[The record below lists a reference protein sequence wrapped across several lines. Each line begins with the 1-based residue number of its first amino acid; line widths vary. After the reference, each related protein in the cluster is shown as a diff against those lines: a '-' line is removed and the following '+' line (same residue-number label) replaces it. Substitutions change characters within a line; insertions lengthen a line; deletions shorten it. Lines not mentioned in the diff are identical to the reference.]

1 MQVSACIERRLQ
13 VSTCTQEPAALSNL
27 KRIVHSSPELT
38 RERILDA
45 AARTFSLEGIQ
56 GATTRQ
62 IARKAGVNEVTLF
75 RHFKSKEQLLGAVL
89 ERGLVSEVALMNEHS
104 SWKENLR
111 ESMAKYA
118 RHYYSHLEKKQ
129 GFARAFIAEGQVLPK
144 SMQTMIANVVR
155 PVRERLI
162 GILTDAQTAGVI
174 REDVNIECALDAFK
188 NTLYAGMLRQ
198 GTYLP
203 RNYSTEAYIDTVV
216 DIFVRGIESSENSAL
231 KS

>member
-1 MQVSACIERRLQ
+1 M
-13 VSTCTQEPAALSNL
+13 QEPAALSNL
-27 KRIVHSSPELT
+27 KRIVPSSPELT

-111 ESMAKYA
+111 ESMANYA
-118 RHYYSHLEKKQ
+118 RHYYSHLERKQ

-198 GTYLP
+198 GNYLP

>member
-1 MQVSACIERRLQ
+1 MQESALHLDQKPCA
-13 VSTCTQEPAALSNL
+13 P
-27 KRIVHSSPELT
+27 SSVEQT
-38 RERILDA
+38 RQRILDA
-45 AARTFSLEGIQ
+45 AARTFSNEGIQ

-62 IARKAGVNEVTLF
+62 IARQAGVNEVTLF

-89 ERGLVSEVALMNEHS
+89 QRGLESEIALMNQHS

-111 ESMAKYA
+111 QSMENYA

-144 SMQTMIANVVR
+144 SMQAMIANVIR

-162 GILTDAQTAGVI
+162 AVLADAQNAGVV
-174 REDVNIECALDAFK
+174 RADLNTECALDAFK

-198 GTYLP
+198 GAYLP
-203 RNYSTEAYIDTVV
+203 RSYTTEAYIQTVV
-216 DIFVRGIESSENSAL
+216 DIFVRGIEAPRISTS
-231 KS
+231 KF